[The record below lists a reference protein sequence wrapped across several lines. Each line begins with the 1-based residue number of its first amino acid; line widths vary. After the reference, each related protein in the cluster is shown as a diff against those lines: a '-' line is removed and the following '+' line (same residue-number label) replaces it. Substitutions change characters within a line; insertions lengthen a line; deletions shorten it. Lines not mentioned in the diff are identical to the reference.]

1 MTTGRSPAAAV
12 VAQRPPVRRRIAA
25 VVLVALCAAAADGVS
40 KVWARQELAAGPVP
54 LGPLEL
60 RLGFNS
66 GVAFGIGAGA
76 PGWLVLTVT
85 GVIVTVLLFAALR
98 LRPSPAAG
106 LVVGGGMANFADR
119 AADGTVTDFLSVGW
133 WPTFNLA
140 DTFLVIGLLWIAAHA
155 WRADARRA
163 GTDPTEEQA

>member
-1 MTTGRSPAAAV
+1 MTAGSSPAVTVAV
-12 VAQRPPVRRRIAA
+12 PRPPVRRRMAG
-25 VVLVALCAAAADGVS
+25 VVLVALCAVAVDAIS
-40 KVWARQELAAGPVP
+40 KVWARRELADAPVP

-85 GVIVTVLLFAALR
+85 GLVLAALLLAALR
-98 LRPSPAAG
+98 LRPWPAAG
-106 LVVGGGMANFADR
+106 LVVGGGVANLADR
-119 AADGTVTDFLSVGW
+119 ASDGTVTDFLSAGW

-140 DTFLVIGLLWIAAHA
+140 DTFLVIGVLWITVHA
-155 WRADARRA
+155 WRADPRRA
-163 GTDPTEEQA
+163 RTHPTK

>member
-1 MTTGRSPAAAV
+1 M
-12 VAQRPPVRRRIAA
+12 
-25 VVLVALCAAAADGVS
+25 VLIALCAAAVDAIS
-40 KVWARQELAAGPVP
+40 KAWARQELASGPVP

-76 PGWLVLTVT
+76 PSWLVLTVT
-85 GVIVTVLLFAALR
+85 GVIVTVLLFAAFW

-106 LVVGGGMANFADR
+106 LVVGGGVANLADR

-140 DTFLVIGLLWIAAHA
+140 DSHLVVGVLWIAAHA

-163 GTDPTEEQA
+163 GTGPTQEPA

>member
-1 MTTGRSPAAAV
+1 MTTGTSPAVTV
-12 VAQRPPVRRRIAA
+12 VAPRPSVGRRIAG
-25 VVLVALCAAAADGVS
+25 VVLVALCAVAVDVIS
-40 KVWARQELAAGPVP
+40 KVWARRELADAPVP

-85 GVIVTVLLFAALR
+85 GLILAALLLAALR
-98 LRPSPAAG
+98 LPPWPAAG
-106 LVVGGGMANFADR
+106 LVVGGGVANLADR

-140 DTFLVIGLLWIAAHA
+140 DAALVIGVLWLALHA

-163 GTDPTEEQA
+163 RTDPADEQA